1 MESPTAHRRE
11 RSAALDDEWT
21 VPGYSR
27 LRELGVG
34 HGGRVVLAVHDT
46 SGVPVAIKYLS
57 DRLFADKTFLTR
69 FRVEARLLAGIR
81 DPHLVRLYEYV
92 ETRSAAAIIMELVDG
107 VNLRELIR
115 REGPTGPEAALAVL
129 KATLLGLAAAHATG
143 VVHRDVKPAN
153 VLIDGD
159 GHGKLAGF
167 GIAVRAAG
175 EVGSGGVTGGVPA
188 VGTPAYLA
196 PERWAGGPATQAADV
211 YAAAAVF
218 FECLTGR
225 PPYER
230 KTVAQLADAHANA
243 PIPIKQVPEPL
254 WGMFARGLAKEPRER
269 PPTAAGFLAEVEEA
283 ARAAYGPRWE
293 TRGRNRLVEM
303 AALLVLLFPLAEP
316 PGRIRAALGLT
327 RLSKDNSRTLAAA
340 GVAAFVILAGAGAAA
355 LLAGQD
361 AGPPTPLAA
370 PMATP
375 RPVPPGAPGSGPGTA
390 PPPNPIWSMPGGL
403 PSGAWTAPPLV
414 SLPTTAVA
422 NPSPIGGVPPDPG
435 GGSIPPSGA
444 DGGGGDG
451 SPGPGGGTP
460 TSGGS
465 MSPIGDPTTP
475 DPTPSTGGGDVTPTN
490 TGSPPAPSP
499 TADPS
504 GSGPSSGGGGASP
517 SGGLAFG
524 VDVGLE

>member
-34 HGGRVVLAVHDT
+34 NGGRVVLAVHDS

-57 DRLFADKTFLTR
+57 DRLFADKTFMTR
-69 FRVEARLLAGIR
+69 FRVEARLLAGTR

-107 VNLRELIR
+107 INLRELIR

-129 KATLLGLAAAHATG
+129 KGTLLGLAAAHAAG

-153 VLIDGD
+153 VLINGD
-159 GHGKLAGF
+159 GHSKLADF
-167 GIAVRAAG
+167 GIAVRADEA
-175 EVGSGGVTGGVPA
+175 VPA

-196 PERWAGGPATQAADV
+196 PEGWAGGPATQAADV
-211 YAAAAVF
+211 YAATAVF
-218 FECLTGR
+218 FACLTGR

-230 KTVAQLADAHANA
+230 KTVAQLGSAHANA
-243 PIPIKQVPEPL
+243 PIPIKRVPEPL
-254 WGMFARGLAKEPRER
+254 WVLLARGLAKDPRER
-269 PPTAAGFLAEVEEA
+269 PATAADFLAEVEEA

-327 RLSKDNSRTLAAA
+327 GLSKDNSRTLAAA
-340 GVAAFVILAGAGAAA
+340 GIAAFVILAGAGTAA
-355 LLAGQD
+355 LRAGQD
-361 AGPPTPLAA
+361 GRPPTPLAA

-375 RPVPPGAPGSGPGTA
+375 RPVPPGAPGLGLGVA
-390 PPPNPIWSMPGGL
+390 PSPSPTWSMPGGL
-403 PSGAWTAPPLV
+403 PSGDWTAPPPATL
-414 SLPTTAVA
+414 LPTTPVA
-422 NPSPIGGVPPDPG
+422 NPSPIGGVRPVP
-435 GGSIPPSGA
+435 
-444 DGGGGDG
+444 GDG
-451 SPGPGGGTP
+451 SPGGGGSAPPSGSSGSGSPTPGGGTP
-460 TSGGS
+460 TSGGGS
-465 MSPIGDPTTP
+465 TTP
-475 DPTPSTGGGDVTPTN
+475 TGNPTSPQPTLSTGSGEGTPTA
-490 TGSPPAPSP
+490 SPPPTSP

-504 GSGPSSGGGGASP
+504 GPGEGDDEATP
-517 SGGLAFG
+517 SGGL
-524 VDVGLE
+524 GLG